1 MGAGS
6 QEGTSGALSCPF
18 YTVSPFSNNLSSL
31 LPVLLNLPLVNSS
44 EITPHVTFQD
54 VLERIHARKKRKEQL
69 SDRKSL
75 AAQNRMKS
83 IAGLAADEQ
92 KGGGSV
98 GGRKRKRAGGE
109 DDGFGQNDADWAVYR
124 EIVRLSLLPPPSS
137 PPWSD

>member
-1 MGAGS
+1 MGSGS
-6 QEGTSGALSCPF
+6 QKGTSGAHSRPF
-18 YTVSPFSNNLSSL
+18 YTIFPFINNLCLTSSRPL
-31 LPVLLNLPLVNSS
+31 LVNSS
-44 EITPHVTFQD
+44 KITPHVTFQD

-137 PPWSD
+137 PPQSD